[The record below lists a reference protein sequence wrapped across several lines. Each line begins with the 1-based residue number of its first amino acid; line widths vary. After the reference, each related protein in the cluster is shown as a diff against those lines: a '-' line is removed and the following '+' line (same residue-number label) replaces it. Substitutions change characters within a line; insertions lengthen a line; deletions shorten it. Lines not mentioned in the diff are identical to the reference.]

1 MNCSVRWRICSP
13 IRNGPRAEPRGDL
26 AAACSRAT
34 ACTRALG
41 RPKPRKLSDASLM
54 ITLPTLDLWL
64 LEDVASCREHPGQ
77 NETALQIVDVFLGLV
92 LADADVGR
100 HRGLVDPIHGRPGN
114 HVGRVDPATQQAIDL
129 ALRVA
134 LAVED

>member
-41 RPKPRKLSDASLM
+41 GPKPRKLSDASLM
-54 ITLPTLDLWL
+54 ITPPTLDLWL

-77 NETALQIVDVFLGLV
+77 NETALQILGPSARPHVEAVIEQVIGGRQVPAAGVPFLP
-92 LADADVGR
+92 R
-100 HRGLVDPIHGRPGN
+100 H
-114 HVGRVDPATQQAIDL
+114 PAMPF
-129 ALRVA
+129 
-134 LAVED
+134 